1 MQVGLLARK
10 VGMTQIYQEDG
21 TSVPVTVLECGPCTV
36 LLVRTE
42 DRDGYH
48 AVQLG
53 FDDKKAERHPGRAGP
68 CPQGQRR
75 TEALRPRG
83 SAVRTDRRDR
93 GSNLDGRAVQGD
105 QTRRRHGHEQRT
117 RLYRRHQ
124 AARLP
129 RPPRHARREANASP
143 SRLIGPQRRSVADP
157 EGGPQTRPSRPRP
170 VHGPQPRSGQD
181 RRGQQPA
188 PAQRSR
194 PGPARRL
201 PDRPPDEQGLVEERS
216 TTATRA
222 ANTAVHSLMSSRSC

>member
-1 MQVGLLARK
+1 MQVGLLGRK

-53 FDDKKAERHPGRAGP
+53 FDDKKRKNATQAERGHARKVNAEPKRYVREVRQSGP
-68 CPQGQRR
+68 IDVTEGQ
-75 TEALRPRG
+75 TLTVELF
-83 SAVRTDRRDR
+83 
-93 GSNLDGRAVQGD
+93 NGD
-105 QTRRRHGHEQRT
+105 QTRRRHGHEQGT
-117 RLYRRHQ
+117 RLHRRHQ

-157 EGGPQTRPSRPRP
+157 QGGPQARPSRPRP
-170 VHGPQPRSGQD
+170 VHGPQPRGGQD

-201 PDRPPDEQGLVEERS
+201 PDHPPDEQGLSRREIHHRRPGLQTRRS
-216 TTATRA
+216 IP
-222 ANTAVHSLMSSRSC
+222 